1 MMQQKV
7 QQYKSISTNGAE
19 IGDAWGIIAGQKEV
33 KRRWDLPQRH
43 RDTETQRHREGE
55 AKSTRVQ
62 KYKGTSSERFVAAQ
76 NLAFGQE
83 IRGDK
88 KP

>member
-33 KRRWDLPQRH
+33 KRRWDLPRRH
-43 RDTETQRHREGE
+43 GDTETQRRRSKKY
-55 AKSTRVQ
+55 KSTKV
-62 KYKGTSSERFVAAQ
+62 
-76 NLAFGQE
+76 
-83 IRGDK
+83 
-88 KP
+88 